1 MSQKEKACKKTGTR
15 FFIENP
21 KKTFS
26 TKFRTSYSRRK
37 TVGLI

>member
-26 TKFRTSYSRRK
+26 TKEGRR
-37 TVGLI
+37 